1 MLLTPADI
9 LGIANETDPT
19 RGAAD
24 VGYNGNTVAY
34 FLNEIANGT
43 AMMAPT
49 LTGMET
55 VPVSLG
61 SGLLQT
67 TTVDIAQLAVNIKNS
82 EVTVPIVAT
91 STTLTFTQYNV
102 GIIKFTGTL
111 MANSTVTLPSTSG
124 IWIFANDTTGAY
136 TLTLETMAMGATVL
150 VEQGTP
156 I

>member
-9 LGIANETDPT
+9 LGIGNETDDT

-55 VPVSLG
+55 VPISMG
-61 SGLLQT
+61 AGLLQT
-67 TTVDIAQLAVNIKNS
+67 TTDDIAQLAVNIKNS
-82 EVTVPIVAT
+82 EMTVPITMVAT
-91 STTLTFTQYNV
+91 VLTFAQYNA
-102 GIIKFTGTL
+102 GIIKF
-111 MANSTVTLPSTSG
+111 
-124 IWIFANDTTGAY
+124 
-136 TLTLETMAMGATVL
+136 
-150 VEQGTP
+150 
-156 I
+156 